1 MSAKQKLLDA
11 EDRLWR
17 EMNARLS
24 KLGPEDWLR
33 PGVNGD
39 WSAKDLLAHV
49 AAWHAHTT
57 DRFEALRM
65 TGELPTFGDNVDD
78 FNKRMF
84 EENREL
90 TLHEVQAMS
99 GAARHR
105 FREEIDLLPNEPE
118 DRIQQIVYA
127 NADEHYSEH
136 IPHLD
141 AFLGGR

>member
-1 MSAKQKLLDA
+1 MSTKQKMLDS

-17 EMNARLS
+17 EMHSRLQ
-24 KLGPEDWLR
+24 KLSPEDWLR

-39 WSAKDLLAHV
+39 WNAKDLLAHL

-57 DRFEALRM
+57 DRFESLRM
-65 TGELPTFGDNVDD
+65 TGELPTFNLDVNEY
-78 FNKRMF
+78 NQKLY
-84 EENREL
+84 EENRDL

-118 DRIQQIVYA
+118 ELLQKIVYA
-127 NADEHYSEH
+127 NADEHYEEH

-141 AFLGGR
+141 AFIGGT

>member
-1 MSAKQKLLDA
+1 MSTKQKLLDA

-17 EMNARLS
+17 EMHARLV
-24 KLGPEDWLR
+24 KLSSEDWLR

-39 WSAKDLLAHV
+39 WNAKDLLAHV

-57 DRFEALRM
+57 DRFESLRM
-65 TGELPTFGDNVDD
+65 TGELPKFTLDVDE
-78 FNKRMF
+78 FNQKLF
-84 EENREL
+84 EENRDL

-118 DRIQQIVYA
+118 ELLQKIVYA
-127 NADEHYSEH
+127 NADEHYEEH

-141 AFLGGR
+141 TFLGGR